1 MGAPCSPGQSAG
13 SGCAPAVDWLEWGSG
28 ARVAHAL
35 HLASRQ
41 VRTARGIVL
50 QRNPS
55 KRTMKKLLLV
65 GSLLAAGAVGLQ
77 DVSVGHGGT
86 YRGPGDTVPP
96 GGGGGGGGGGPSTP
110 GPSGPSAPGP
120 SGPSTPG
127 PAGPAAPGSSGGPT
141 GPSTPTG
148 QAGTDL
154 TLWQFWWGFN
164 KDPYLN
170 LKSKIHSDATA
181 TGSDD
186 FFLGHGQKN
195 QAKDSMAPSEET
207 IRGTIVPALIEALK
221 TERQND
227 IVTGA
232 MMALAKIGDEQSE
245 DGTSQFEE
253 VIRPFLADS
262 SQEIAETAAIALG
275 VLGNPK
281 SIDTLEHLL
290 LDTPEGRKLVGSEA
304 GVNYRTRA
312 FAAFGLGQI
321 GFYDENPEDRQR
333 IVEILW
339 KVAEM
344 PRQSTRDLK
353 VAALISM
360 GLVPLDL
367 APADAEPTEAKG
379 RGKEAGAPPT
389 NRQEQI
395 DYLVDFFLDENN
407 KDRGF
412 LVRAHAPRAIV
423 KLLEDLKGTEVYE
436 QKKADVVKAL
446 APYVKKQGKGERELR
461 QSASLAFGQLG
472 DLDGSDS
479 DEKIR
484 EGLMDASNDTE
495 LQVKNFSVIAL
506 GQVGGHP
513 GTGDE
518 AMAGEKDVRDFLL
531 KTLSRG
537 KTQQKPWA
545 GLAIGVME
553 RGLLDANRQQS
564 AGALTALRDSLAKS
578 KTPREV
584 GSFAIGL
591 GIAGD
596 QEASSILL
604 EKLDTMSDDETRGYI
619 TVALGL
625 MNSVDS
631 IESIQKVVEES
642 KYRGELLKQAAI
654 GLGLLGDK
662 ALVTQLVGM
671 LEDAKTLTTQAAI
684 ASALGFIGD
693 KRSVDPLVEM
703 LKDQSKTGAARGFAA
718 VALGIV
724 AEREP
729 LPWNAKFSVDT
740 NYRANTTTL
749 TGQNATGLLDIL

>member
-1 MGAPCSPGQSAG
+1 
-13 SGCAPAVDWLEWGSG
+13 
-28 ARVAHAL
+28 
-35 HLASRQ
+35 
-41 VRTARGIVL
+41 
-50 QRNPS
+50 
-55 KRTMKKLLLV
+55 
-65 GSLLAAGAVGLQ
+65 VGLQ

-127 PAGPAAPGSSGGPT
+127 PAGPAAPGSSGGPS

-181 TGSDD
+181 TGTDD

-207 IRGTIVPALIEALK
+207 IRGTIVPALIEALQ
-221 TERQND
+221 TERHND

-245 DGTSQFEE
+245 DGTSKFEQ
-253 VIRPFLADS
+253 VILPFLADG
-262 SQEIAETAAIALG
+262 SQEIAETAAVALG

-290 LDTPEGRKLVGSEA
+290 LDDAEGRKLVGSEA

-312 FAAFGLGQI
+312 FSAFGLGQI
-321 GFYDENPEDRQR
+321 GYYDENPEDRQR

-353 VAALISM
+353 VAAIISM
-360 GLVPLDL
+360 GLVPLDP
-367 APADAEPTEAKG
+367 APADAEPVEEK
-379 RGKEAGAPPT
+379 RGKAVAVLPT

-395 DYLVDFFLDENN
+395 QYLLQFFLDENN
-407 KDRGF
+407 KDRGY

-423 KLLEDLKGTEVYE
+423 KLMEDLDSDVYE
-436 QKKADVVKAL
+436 ALKADVVKAFG
-446 APYVKKQGKGERELR
+446 PYVKKQGKGEKELR

-472 DLDGSDS
+472 DLDGSDA
-479 DEKIR
+479 DVKIR

-513 GTGDE
+513 GTGDDPV
-518 AMAGEKDVRDFLL
+518 AGEKDVRDFLL

-545 GLAIGVME
+545 GLAVGVME
-553 RGLLDANRQQS
+553 RGLLDKNRQQS

-578 KTPREV
+578 KAPREV
-584 GSFAIGL
+584 GAFAIGL

-596 QEASSILL
+596 QEASGVLL
-604 EKLDTMSDDETRGYI
+604 DKLENMSDDETRGYVA
-619 TVALGL
+619 VALGL

-631 IESIQKVVEES
+631 IETIQKMVEES

-693 KRSVDPLVEM
+693 KRSVDPLVAM
-703 LKDQSKTGAARGFAA
+703 LKDSSKTGAARGFAA

>member
-1 MGAPCSPGQSAG
+1 M
-13 SGCAPAVDWLEWGSG
+13 
-28 ARVAHAL
+28 ARAL
-35 HLASRQ
+35 LPVWRQ
-41 VRTARGIVL
+41 VRTACGIVL
-50 QRNPS
+50 LRNLS
-55 KRTMKKLLLV
+55 KYTMKKLLIA

-127 PAGPAAPGSSGGPT
+127 PAGPAAPGASGGPS

-148 QAGTDL
+148 STGTDL

-181 TGSDD
+181 TGTDD

-207 IRGTIVPALIEALK
+207 IRGTIVPALISALQS
-221 TERQND
+221 ERHND

-245 DGTSQFEE
+245 DGTSQFEQ
-253 VIRPFLADS
+253 VIRPFLADG
-262 SQEIAETAAIALG
+262 SQEIAETAAVALG

-312 FAAFGLGQI
+312 FASFGLGQI
-321 GFYDENPEDRQR
+321 GYYDEDPEDRQR
-333 IVEILW
+333 IVEILF

-353 VAALISM
+353 VAAIISM

-367 APADAEPTEAKG
+367 APADAEPAEKQ
-379 RGKEAGAPPT
+379 RGKQAATVPT

-395 DYLVDFFLDENN
+395 DYLLDFFLDENN
-407 KDRGF
+407 KDRGY

-423 KLLEDLKGTEVYE
+423 KLLEDLRGTEVYE
-436 QKKADVVKAL
+436 QKKADIVKAL
-446 APYVKKQGKGERELR
+446 GPYVKKQGKGEKELR

-472 DLDGSDS
+472 DLDDS
-479 DEKIR
+479 GPDQKIR

-506 GQVGGHP
+506 GQVGGQP
-513 GTGDE
+513 GTGDDPV
-518 AMAGEKDVRDFLL
+518 AGEKDVRDFLL

-553 RGLLDANRQQS
+553 RGLLDENRQQS

-578 KTPREV
+578 KAPREV

-596 QEASSILL
+596 QEASNVLL
-604 EKLDTMSDDETRGYI
+604 DKLESMSDDETRGYI

-625 MNSVDS
+625 MNSVDA
-631 IESIQKVVEES
+631 IEDIQAVVEES

-703 LKDQSKTGAARGFAA
+703 LKDSSKTGAARGFAA

-729 LPWNAKFSVDT
+729 LPWNAKYSVDT

>member
-1 MGAPCSPGQSAG
+1 
-13 SGCAPAVDWLEWGSG
+13 L
-28 ARVAHAL
+28 RFNRLRIAL
-35 HLASRQ
+35 P
-41 VRTARGIVL
+41 VGF
-50 QRNPS
+50 PS
-55 KRTMKKLLLV
+55 FEHTFKLTMKKLLLV
-65 GSLLAAGAVGLQ
+65 GSLLAGGAIGLQ

-127 PAGPAAPGSSGGPT
+127 PAGPAAPGASGPS
-141 GPSTPTG
+141 GPSTP
-148 QAGTDL
+148 AGSAGADL

-170 LKSKIHSDATA
+170 LKSKIHSDATQ

-207 IRGTIVPALIEALK
+207 IRGTIVPALINALE

-245 DGTSQFEE
+245 DGTSRFEGI
-253 VIRPFLADS
+253 IRPFLSDG
-262 SQEIAETAAIALG
+262 SQEIAETAAVALG
-275 VLGNPK
+275 VLGNPA
-281 SIDTLEHLL
+281 SIQTLEDLL
-290 LDTPEGRKLVGSEA
+290 MDNAEGRKLVGSEA

-321 GFYDENPEDRQR
+321 GYYDADPENRAK

-339 KVAEM
+339 NVCEL
-344 PRQSTRDLK
+344 PRQSTRDIK
-353 VAALISM
+353 VAAVISM
-360 GLVPLDL
+360 GLVQLDSGA
-367 APADAEPTEAKG
+367 APEGEEDYK
-379 RGKEAGAPPT
+379 GAPRT
-389 NRQEQI
+389 REEQI
-395 DYLVDFFLDENN
+395 DYLLEFFLDENA
-407 KDRGF
+407 KDRGY
-412 LVRAHAPRAIV
+412 LVRAHAPRAIC
-423 KLLEDLKGTEVYE
+423 KLMENLDQEVYTDK
-436 QKKADVVKAL
+436 KKAIVKAL
-446 APYVKKQGKGERELR
+446 GPYVKKQGKGQKELR
-461 QSASLAFGQLG
+461 QSASLAFGLLG
-472 DLDGSDS
+472 DLDGKVDGDDS
-479 DEKIR
+479 DVKIR
-484 EGLMDASNDTE
+484 EGLISASTDTE

-506 GQVGGHP
+506 GQVGGRP
-513 GTGDE
+513 GTSDTPL
-518 AMAGEKDVRDFLL
+518 AGESDVREFLL
-531 KTLSRG
+531 KTLARG

-553 RGLLDANRQQS
+553 RGLLDSNQQQS
-564 AGALTALRDSLAKS
+564 GGALTALRDTLAKAKS
-578 KTPREV
+578 PREV
-584 GSFAIGL
+584 GAFAIGL

-596 QEASSILL
+596 VEASSVLL
-604 EKLDTMSDDETRGYI
+604 DKLENMSDDDTRGYI
-619 TVALGL
+619 AISLGL

-631 IESIQKVVEES
+631 IETIQSVVEES

-662 ALVTQLVGM
+662 ALVTQLVDM
-671 LEDAKTLTTQAAI
+671 LKEAKTLTTQAAI

-703 LKDQSKTGAARGFAA
+703 LGDDSKTASARGFAA

-729 LPWNAKFSVDT
+729 LPWNAKYSVDT